1 MNKWIIS
8 IRPSLSYR
16 RIYDF
21 NNILT
26 DEQYSLSLFI
36 NGWRQSHIWANF
48 ESSLERYGGIN
59 FHKKNMRVSFASE
72 PFAWLSGN
80 IMFSFGD
87 GIYYDTSS
95 PYLGYKTSRS
105 LRLTLRPLSNLRMF
119 YTYRNDNFYRQRGG
133 EEVYSVNII
142 SQRITYQL
150 SRTLSLRLITD
161 YNDYY
166 QELYASLLFSYEL
179 RPGTVFYLGF
189 DDNLTRDPGG
199 LFQTKGR
206 YYFIK
211 FSYWWR
217 I

>member
-1 MNKWIIS
+1 
-8 IRPSLSYR
+8 
-16 RIYDF
+16 
-21 NNILT
+21 
-26 DEQYSLSLFI
+26 
-36 NGWRQSHIWANF
+36 
-48 ESSLERYGGIN
+48 
-59 FHKKNMRVSFASE
+59 MRVSLSSE
-72 PFAWLSGN
+72 PFGWLSGN

-87 GIYYDTSS
+87 GIYYDPFS
-95 PYLGYKTSRS
+95 PYLGYKTSHS
-105 LRLTLRPLSNLRMF
+105 LRLTLRPLSNLRML

-133 EEVYSVNII
+133 EQVYTVNII

-166 QELYASLLFSYEL
+166 QKLYASLLFSYEL

-189 DDNLTRDPGG
+189 DDNLRRDPGG
-199 LFQTKGR
+199 IFQTKGR